1 MNRKR
6 LLGLLTLPIAA
17 LSFTVSA
24 GQFPAKP
31 ITLLMPWGPGGSS
44 DTQARALA
52 NVSQK
57 YMHTNLIVKNR
68 TGAGGTIAATEL
80 ARSKANGYTLMWYT
94 SGVSTTQPMIRKVK
108 YSLDDFVPV
117 IGTTS
122 EPLLLAVPKSSPYK
136 TVADLKGHDFN
147 VGSPGAGSMPNIAM
161 VALSK
166 KVGFD
171 MNNVIYKSTTEANVA
186 MIGGHIDVSITQPSI
201 EVSLGENMR
210 VLAVFTESRLPEYP
224 NVPTV
229 QETGFDLV
237 MDNYNFIMAPKDT
250 PKENIETIRNGFDAM
265 LNSPEFT
272 TFAKN
277 ANITVFDINS
287 EKIYSNF
294 EKELRELPPLLKEM
308 GIIK

>member
-1 MNRKR
+1 MNKKR
-6 LLGLLTLPIAA
+6 LLGLFTLPIAA
-17 LSFTVSA
+17 VSLSVTA
-24 GQFPAKP
+24 AEFPAKP

-52 NVSQK
+52 NVAQK
-57 YMHTNLIVKNR
+57 YMNTNLIVKNR

-80 ARSKANGYTLMWYT
+80 ARAKSDGYTLMWYT

-108 YSLDDFVPV
+108 YSIDDFVPV

-166 KVGFD
+166 KVGFN
-171 MNNVIYKSTTEANVA
+171 MSNVIYKSTTEANVA

-201 EVSLGENMR
+201 EVSLGEKMR
-210 VLAVFTESRLPEYP
+210 VLAVFTEKRLPEYP
-224 NVPTV
+224 SVPTV
-229 QETGFDLV
+229 QEAGFDLV
-237 MDNYNFIMAPKDT
+237 MDNYNFIMAPKAT
-250 PKENIETIRNGFDAM
+250 PKDRIAKIRQGFDDM
-265 LNSPEFT
+265 LNSGEFK

-277 ANITVFDINS
+277 ANITIFDIPTK
-287 EKIYSNF
+287 KIYENF
-294 EKELRELPPLLKEM
+294 DKEIKELPPLLKEM

>member
-1 MNRKR
+1 MNRKH
-6 LLGLLTLPIAA
+6 LLGLLSLPLAA
-17 LSFTVSA
+17 LSLSVSA
-24 GQFPAKP
+24 AEFPAKP

-52 NVSQK
+52 NVAQK
-57 YMHTNLIVKNR
+57 YIHTNLIVKNR

-80 ARSKANGYTLMWYT
+80 ARAKADGYTLMWYT

-122 EPLLLAVPKSSPYK
+122 EPLLLAVPKSSPYN

-147 VGSPGAGSMPNIAM
+147 AGSPGAGSMPNIAM

-166 KVGFD
+166 KVGFGMD
-171 MNNVIYKSTTEANVA
+171 NVIYKSTTEANVA
-186 MIGGHIDVSITQPSI
+186 MIGGHIDISITQPSI
-201 EVSLGENMR
+201 EVSLGEKMR
-210 VLAVFTESRLPEYP
+210 VLAVFTEERLPEYP
-224 NVPTV
+224 DVPTV
-229 QETGFDLV
+229 REAGFDLV

-250 PKENIETIRNGFDAM
+250 PKDRIETIRSGFETM
-265 LNSPEFT
+265 LNSAEFK
-272 TFAKN
+272 TFANN
-277 ANITVFDINS
+277 ANITVFDITS
-287 EKIYSNF
+287 EKIYQNF
-294 EKELRELPPLLKEM
+294 DKELNELPPLLKEM